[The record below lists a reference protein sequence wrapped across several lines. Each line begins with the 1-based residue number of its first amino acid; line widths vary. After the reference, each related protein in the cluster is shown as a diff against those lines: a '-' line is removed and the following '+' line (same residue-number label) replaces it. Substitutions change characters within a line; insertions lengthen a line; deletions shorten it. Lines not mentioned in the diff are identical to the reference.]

1 MSLLGRALAIELTR
15 QLLYERATPRPVTS
29 RVGDQTP
36 IASQVQPMAPP
47 NLVDDD
53 SDIMGTVTPQPKPS
67 TTLAPLNSR
76 EMAVDTPISTN
87 AAATSIDP
95 LGDENE
101 STLPSKSSLPE
112 HRPLPKPPTMPERP
126 KTEDGGNAAPK
137 EANSDMSMS

>member
-1 MSLLGRALAIELTR
+1 
-15 QLLYERATPRPVTS
+15 
-29 RVGDQTP
+29 
-36 IASQVQPMAPP
+36 MAPP

-126 KTEDGGNAAPK
+126 KAEDGGNAAPK
-137 EANSDMSMS
+137 GADGDISMS